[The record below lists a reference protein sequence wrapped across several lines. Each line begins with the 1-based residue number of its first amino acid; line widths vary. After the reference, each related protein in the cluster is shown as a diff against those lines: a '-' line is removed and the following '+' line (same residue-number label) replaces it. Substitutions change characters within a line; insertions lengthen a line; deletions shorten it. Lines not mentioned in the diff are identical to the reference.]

1 MTGFSD
7 YASQRILQHAVGKT
21 SWTMPSTVALG
32 LFTAVGSDG
41 GTGFTEVS
49 GGSYARVAVQTLWN
63 AASGSAPSTITN
75 SASIT
80 FPAATANW
88 GTIIGWGLYDAA
100 SAGNLLFWDYM
111 GNFNW
116 IPFSCT
122 SASPG
127 VLTSPAHGFAN
138 GDSVVV
144 SGGEYGGVLP
154 TTGGSWT
161 GLLTVAGVTTDT
173 FNVGVNT
180 TSTGDGMLRKV
191 ASQAINTGVTASFAA
206 STLTLALA

>member
-1 MTGFSD
+1 
-7 YASQRILQHAVGKT
+7 
-21 SWTMPSTVALG
+21 MPATVALA
-32 LFTAVGSDG
+32 LFTAVGSDA

-63 AASGSAPSTITN
+63 AASGSGPSTITN
-75 SASIT
+75 SGSIT

-88 GTIIGWGLYDAA
+88 GTIIGWGLYDATTV
-100 SAGNLLFWDYM
+100 GNLLFWDYM

-116 IPFSCT
+116 LPFSCT

-127 VLTSPAHGFAN
+127 VITSTAHGFAN

-144 SGGEYGGVLP
+144 SAGEYGGVLP

-161 GLLTVAGVTTDT
+161 GLLTVANVTTDT
-173 FNVGVNT
+173 FTLGVNT
-180 TSTGDGMLRKV
+180 TSTGDGLLRKV

>member
-1 MTGFSD
+1 MTGFTD
-7 YASQRILQHAVGKT
+7 YSAQRLLGHIVGKT
-21 SWTMPSTVALG
+21 SFTMPSTTALA
-32 LFTAVGSDG
+32 LFTAAGSDA
-41 GTGFTEVS
+41 GTGFTEVAT
-49 GGSYARVAVQTLWN
+49 GSYARVAVNSLWN

-75 SASIT
+75 SGSIT

-88 GTIIGWGLYDAA
+88 GTIIAWGLYDAT

-116 IPFSCT
+116 LPFTCT

-127 VLTSPAHGFAN
+127 VLSSPAHGFSN
-138 GDSVVV
+138 GDSVVA
-144 SGGEYGGVLP
+144 SGGEYGGTLP
-154 TTGGSWT
+154 TTGGSWA

-173 FNVGVNT
+173 FNVSVNT
-180 TSTGDGMLRKV
+180 TSTGDGLIRKV

-206 STLTLALA
+206 STLTLSLA